1 MRSPFFRVAGVVFIG
16 CAVLANAITSKS
28 QEKAEPQLVRIT
40 YTHGAVKFST
50 GKNGHPNLQTDWM
63 VAPAGMTVEQG
74 DTLATE
80 DGRAVME
87 FEDGSTVYLAEHS
100 VLQFGKLQIKGG
112 ATTSQLTL
120 LTGIATFDHTSNG
133 NDVLVVATP
142 ATKLSTNKNE
152 VFRLDSTLNGT
163 FVRAVDLPLTVEEK
177 DGGKSTLA
185 PGRAVAYVDG
195 FRILMRGPMAH
206 PEKDPWDQWVD
217 AQRLERAAA
226 IKKGLEESGLKE
238 PIPGLTQL
246 AETGHFFD
254 CPPYGKCWEPN
265 EKPATTTGAAA
276 EALQAE
282 PQAVAPAAPT
292 TTEPRN
298 FVINKTLVNRC
309 PLEAWMYS
317 VGRPSRPGLLAANEP
332 EETFTI
338 ATPWSSC
345 FAGSWVLDGCWR
357 ESYDRYNQ
365 LPPLDA
371 WPPYCGRQ
379 RLVYVVGRRHKHPPC
394 KIAHTPHGIGLVP
407 RHPLDR
413 KGEPPINA
421 KNGIF
426 TLALEKGGLQ
436 AKFDPPPSNGVH
448 WESGLPKAFSSDQTL
463 MATATRVAPP
473 VIQGSMMRMIPG
485 DELSLSAAQPS
496 KMNDKNIQYDYK
508 TKNFVATPAPGA
520 PVDRIGSK
528 ATSGT
533 SVVAHV
539 GSNGVS
545 GAVTGRSGGWFG
557 GSPSG
562 GHGGGG
568 SSGGG
573 SGGGGHASGGGSSGG
588 SGSGGSASSGASSA
602 GGGAHH

>member
-1 MRSPFFRVAGVVFIG
+1 MHSPFFRVAGVVFIG
-16 CAVLANAITSKS
+16 CAVLANAIPSKS

-40 YTHGAVKFST
+40 YTHGAVKFSP
-50 GKNGHPNLQTDWM
+50 GKNGRPNLQTDWM
-63 VAPAGMTVEQG
+63 AAPTGMTLEEG

-133 NDVLVVATP
+133 SDVLLVATP
-142 ATKLSTNKNE
+142 ATKLSTNKTE

-163 FVRAVDLPLTVEEK
+163 FVRAVDLPLTVDEK
-177 DGGKSTLA
+177 DGRKSTLA

-195 FRILMRGPMAH
+195 FRILMKGPMAH

-226 IKKGLEESGLKE
+226 TKKGLEESGLKE
-238 PIPGLTQL
+238 PIPGLAQL

-265 EKPATTTGAAA
+265 EKPATTTRAAA

-282 PQAVAPAAPT
+282 PQAAAPAAPNA
-292 TTEPRN
+292 TEPQN

-317 VGRPSRPGLLAANEP
+317 VGRPSKPGLLAANEP

-357 ESYDRYNQ
+357 GTHQFDGF
-365 LPPLDA
+365 PAFDP
-371 WPPYCGRQ
+371 WPPYCGRE

-394 KIAHTPHGIGLVP
+394 RIVHTPHDIGIVP

-413 KGEPPINA
+413 KGAPPLNA
-421 KNGIF
+421 KAGIF
-426 TLALEKGGLQ
+426 TLALEKDGLQ
-436 AKFDPPPSNGVH
+436 AKFDPPPGNGVH
-448 WESGLPKAFSSDQTL
+448 WESSLPKAFSSDQTL
-463 MATATRVAPP
+463 MASATRVAPP
-473 VIQGSMMRMIPG
+473 VIQGTMMRMIPG
-485 DELSLSAAQPS
+485 DELRLSAAQPT
-496 KMNDKNIQYDYK
+496 KVDEKDIRYDYK
-508 TKNFVATPAPGA
+508 TGNFVVTRMPTAA
-520 PVDRIGSK
+520 VDGTESK
-528 ATSGT
+528 GTSGT
-533 SVVAHV
+533 TVVAHV
-539 GSNGVS
+539 GSNGVT
-545 GAVTGRSGGWFG
+545 GGVTGHSGGWFG
-557 GSPSG
+557 GSSSG
-562 GHGGGG
+562 SHGSAGGSAGG
-568 SSGGG
+568 SS
-573 SGGGGHASGGGSSGG
+573 GGGHASGGGSSGG
-588 SGSGGSASSGASSA
+588 SSSGGSASSGGSS
-602 GGGAHH
+602 GGGGGHH

>member
-1 MRSPFFRVAGVVFIG
+1 MHSPFLRVAAVVFIG
-16 CAVLANAITSKS
+16 CAVLANAIPSKS

-40 YTHGAVKFST
+40 YTQGAVKFSP

-63 VAPAGMTVEQG
+63 VAPAGMTLEEG

-87 FEDGSTVYLAEHS
+87 FEDNSTVYLAEHS
-100 VLQFGKLQIKGG
+100 VLQFGKLQMKGG

-152 VFRLDSTLNGT
+152 LFRLDSTLNGA
-163 FVRAVDLPLTVEEK
+163 FVGAVDLPLTVDEK
-177 DGGKSTLA
+177 DGRKSTLA

-238 PIPGLTQL
+238 PIPGLAQL

-265 EKPATTTGAAA
+265 AKPGTTGGA

-282 PQAVAPAAPT
+282 PQAAAPAAPAT
-292 TTEPRN
+292 TQPRN

-345 FAGSWVLDGCWR
+345 FAGSWVLDGCLR
-357 ESYDRYNQ
+357 GTYQFDGY
-365 LPPLDA
+365 PAFDP
-371 WPPYCGRQ
+371 WPSYCGRE

-394 KIAHTPHGIGLVP
+394 KIAHTPHGIGIVP

-413 KGEPPINA
+413 KGDPPINA
-421 KNGIF
+421 KSGIF
-426 TLALEKGGLQ
+426 TLALEKNGLQ
-436 AKFDPPPSNGVH
+436 GKFDAPPGSGVH
-448 WESGLPKAFSSDQTL
+448 WESSLPKAFSSDQTL
-463 MATATRVAPP
+463 MASATRVAPP
-473 VIQGSMMRMIPG
+473 VIQGTMMRMIPG
-485 DELSLSAAQPS
+485 DELSLSASQPS
-496 KMNDKNIQYDYK
+496 KAQDKNIRYDYK
-508 TKNFVATPAPGA
+508 TKNFVATRTPGA
-520 PVDRIGSK
+520 PVDGIGSK
-528 ATSGT
+528 GTSGMT
-533 SVVAHV
+533 VVAHV

-545 GAVTGRSGGWFG
+545 GGVTGRSGGWFG
-557 GSPSG
+557 GSFSSGHAGGGAGGSSGGSNGG
-562 GHGGGG
+562 GHGSSGGG
-568 SSGGG
+568 GGGG
-573 SGGGGHASGGGSSGG
+573 SGGG
-588 SGSGGSASSGASSA
+588 
-602 GGGAHH
+602 HH